1 MKPDLFVEKSI
12 KEFLSTK
19 QTNWLHQQR
28 YPPRPSKIEKKKK
41 KKKKKNQTKSPQHK
55 QNHPPP
61 QQKKKKKKK
70 KKKNTLPVPRTDI
83 TNNRALSPTPPF

>member
-41 KKKKKNQTKSPQHK
+41 KKKKKKTPYLSLGQISQTTELFLQPLLSRIYIS
-55 QNHPPP
+55 N
-61 QQKKKKKKK
+61 
-70 KKKNTLPVPRTDI
+70 DI
-83 TNNRALSPTPPF
+83 ANGCTT

>member
-1 MKPDLFVEKSI
+1 MTCSSLDIMMKPDLFVEKSI

-28 YPPRPSKIEKKKK
+28 YPPRPSKIK
-41 KKKKKNQTKSPQHK
+41 
-55 QNHPPP
+55 
-61 QQKKKKKKK
+61 KKKKKKK